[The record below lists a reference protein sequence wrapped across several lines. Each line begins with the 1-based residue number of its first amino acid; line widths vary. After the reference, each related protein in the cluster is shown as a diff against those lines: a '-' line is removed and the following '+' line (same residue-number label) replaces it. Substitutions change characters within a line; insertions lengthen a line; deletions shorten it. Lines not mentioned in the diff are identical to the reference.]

1 MKEKLII
8 NGENA
13 DEKWGISLGESSLSE
28 LMTPPAN
35 KAFIENESR
44 LQHGKQ
50 ILVANPKV
58 EARNLTLQLNLTAAT
73 KSAFFDKY
81 NLFCK
86 EVLATG
92 VLNIETGY
100 QEGVVYKTIYVSCN
114 QFSQFMQGIAK
125 FSLKLIEPDPSD
137 RMNKK
142 PTSNDEAI

>member
-100 QEGVVYKTIYVSCN
+100 QEEVVYKTIYVSC
-114 QFSQFMQGIAK
+114 SQ
-125 FSLKLIEPDPSD
+125 S
-137 RMNKK
+137 
-142 PTSNDEAI
+142 

>member
-100 QEGVVYKTIYVSCN
+100 QEEVVYKTIYVSCS
-114 QFSQFMQGIAK
+114 QFSQFRQGIAK

>member
-100 QEGVVYKTIYVSCN
+100 QEEVVYKTIYVSCS

-125 FSLKLIEPDPSD
+125 FSLKLIEPNPSD

>member
-86 EVLATG
+86 EVLTTG

-100 QEGVVYKTIYVSCN
+100 QEEVVYKTIYVSCS

>member
-1 MKEKLII
+1 MKEELII

-100 QEGVVYKTIYVSCN
+100 QEEVVYKTIYVSCS

>member
-100 QEGVVYKTIYVSCN
+100 QEEVVYKTIYVSCN

>member
-58 EARNLTLQLNLTAAT
+58 EARNLTLQLNLTATT

-100 QEGVVYKTIYVSCN
+100 QEEVVYKTIYVSCS

>member
-28 LMTPPAN
+28 LMTPRAN
-35 KAFIENESR
+35 KEFIENESR

-100 QEGVVYKTIYVSCN
+100 QEEVVYKTIYVSCS